1 MAYGRKEDPIA
12 CTKVIHDLCAAGE
25 RKKVYLLYGEERYLV
40 NQNRDNLMKYLNPEG
55 DTMNVN
61 TFVGKDVNVKELI
74 DIAETLPF
82 FAEYRILYLENS
94 ELFSSAGEELAEY
107 IKDAPDSTIF
117 VFVEQ
122 NVDGRSKLYKAV
134 NAVGVSV
141 QYVKQTTATLETWVK
156 SRVRREGKAIQP
168 SVVRYF
174 VQKTGDNMQLL
185 EQELNKL
192 ISFAW
197 EKTEITVADV
207 EEICVTTLEDRIF
220 DMIDAVSKKDQVT
233 TLRLYHDLLALKE
246 SPVKILALLNGEF
259 ARLYAMKE
267 AFEQGAGK
275 NAVAEKL
282 GVREFWVTKR
292 QPILAKYKKEEL
304 RACFEQGVLADQQ
317 FKEGKITDRLATELL
332 LVAFTQNGDRKQD

>member
-1 MAYGRKEDPIA
+1 MAYGKKEDPIA
-12 CTKVIHDLCAAGE
+12 CTRVIRDLIAAGE
-25 RKKVYLLYGEERYLV
+25 RKRVYLLYGEERYLV
-40 NQNRDNLMKYLNPEG
+40 NQNRDNLMKFLNPSG

-61 TFVGKDVNVKELI
+61 TYVGKDVNVKELI

-82 FAEYRILYLENS
+82 FAEYRVLYLENT

-107 IKDAPDSTIF
+107 IKTAPESTTF

-134 NAVGVSV
+134 NANGISV
-141 QYVKQTTATLETWVK
+141 QYVKQSTATLEAWVK
-156 SRVRREGKAIQP
+156 QRVRREGGGIQP

-192 ISFAW
+192 LAYTW
-197 EKTEITVADV
+197 GKTEITVQDV

-220 DMIDAVSKKDQVT
+220 DMIDAVSKKDQKT

-267 AFEQGAGK
+267 AFEQGATK
-275 NAVAEKL
+275 QMVAERL

-304 RACFEQGVLADQQ
+304 RACFEQGVQADQQ

-332 LVAFTQNGDRKQD
+332 LVSFTRVSD